1 VDELRDLRVTAGGQ
15 LRASDSDGG
24 EQSRAATDDGQADIR
39 RLNEELQR
47 RVTELET
54 MFELAPVGLAISRDA
69 ECLHIE
75 PNPAFRRLL
84 RLPLDANA
92 SRSAPPDQRPANFR
106 VLQDGV
112 ELAPEDLPM
121 QVVARTGLPI
131 NGSECHVEFDDGT
144 VAHLLGS
151 TAPLFDE
158 QARPRGCIGAFVDI
172 TDRKRAEQALRE
184 ERARLRLALEAARM
198 GTWSWDI
205 ANGTNDWN
213 DEMYRQL
220 GYTPGSVKPCYDAWT
235 NRILPEDLA
244 KAEAQVRD
252 SFKHGGDYRCEY
264 RVLDA
269 NGHVRWL
276 EGRCRTDCDANGQ
289 PVRTY
294 GVVIDVTAERIAAE
308 AIRESE
314 RYVRGVLDALPEH
327 IAVLDDRGVI
337 EAVNLSWRRFAEAN
351 GIAASTVSV
360 GTNYLTVCQSA
371 AVSGD
376 QIAGEVA
383 RLLEELLSGQ
393 RSEFS
398 LEYPCHAPD
407 QQRWFIM
414 HARRNP
420 DGRRGVVI
428 SHVDITERMLAE
440 ESIRASEARLS
451 AALEGGRMGLW
462 EWDVRTNTS
471 VWNAIEYQLLGLPV
485 GEGNVPTSLFFDRVH
500 PDDAGPFNKILSD
513 VMESGSEFHHEV
525 RIRRADGQERWL
537 AAAGQLSRDASGKPS
552 KMIGVNYDITEQKLA
567 AAKLCEA
574 RAEAEAANRA
584 KDQFLAMLSHEL
596 RGPLSP
602 VSMILA
608 VWRRHAGD
616 LPADF
621 LEDVDLIERS
631 VNSQMR
637 LIDDLLDFNRIATGK
652 LSIRPEPI
660 DLHDLLRRCLEAH
673 RESLESKGLRATCSL
688 RATSGHITAD
698 PGRLEQV
705 FGNVLRNAIKFT
717 ATGTIDIE
725 THDLPD
731 DGAET
736 GFIRVR
742 IRDSGV
748 GINACVSPE
757 SLFEPFEQGGEDRTR
772 RYGGLGLGLAICR
785 GFIQAHGG
793 RISAASDGPGKG
805 TTITIDL
812 PTVCAASIS

>member
-1 VDELRDLRVTAGGQ
+1 
-15 LRASDSDGG
+15 
-24 EQSRAATDDGQADIR
+24 
-39 RLNEELQR
+39 
-47 RVTELET
+47 
-54 MFELAPVGLAISRDA
+54 
-69 ECLHIE
+69 
-75 PNPAFRRLL
+75 
-84 RLPLDANA
+84 
-92 SRSAPPDQRPANFR
+92 
-106 VLQDGV
+106 
-112 ELAPEDLPM
+112 
-121 QVVARTGLPI
+121 
-131 NGSECHVEFDDGT
+131 
-144 VAHLLGS
+144 
-151 TAPLFDE
+151 
-158 QARPRGCIGAFVDI
+158 
-172 TDRKRAEQALRE
+172 
-184 ERARLRLALEAARM
+184 
-198 GTWSWDI
+198 
-205 ANGTNDWN
+205 
-213 DEMYRQL
+213 
-220 GYTPGSVKPCYDAWT
+220 
-235 NRILPEDLA
+235 
-244 KAEAQVRD
+244 
-252 SFKHGGDYRCEY
+252 
-264 RVLDA
+264 
-269 NGHVRWL
+269 
-276 EGRCRTDCDANGQ
+276 
-289 PVRTY
+289 
-294 GVVIDVTAERIAAE
+294 
-308 AIRESE
+308 
-314 RYVRGVLDALPEH
+314 
-327 IAVLDDRGVI
+327 
-337 EAVNLSWRRFAEAN
+337 
-351 GIAASTVSV
+351 
-360 GTNYLTVCQSA
+360 
-371 AVSGD
+371 
-376 QIAGEVA
+376 
-383 RLLEELLSGQ
+383 
-393 RSEFS
+393 
-398 LEYPCHAPD
+398 
-407 QQRWFIM
+407 
-414 HARRNP
+414 
-420 DGRRGVVI
+420 
-428 SHVDITERMLAE
+428 
-440 ESIRASEARLS
+440 
-451 AALEGGRMGLW
+451 MGLW